1 MYLIHNCIK
10 YLATVSQ
17 KSKVDGDLQHGLN
30 TVPLKRQL
38 LPPSCLNLIAR
49 ETTLPIVMWTG
60 KHAETKAK
68 QSFVHLSEAIAELC
82 CLFIQFIWNLTLK
95 LLKST
100 WFKKHIQEYSREQ
113 K

>member
-30 TVPLKRQL
+30 TVPPKRQL

-49 ETTLPIVMWTG
+49 ETTLPIVM
-60 KHAETKAK
+60 
-68 QSFVHLSEAIAELC
+68 
-82 CLFIQFIWNLTLK
+82 
-95 LLKST
+95 
-100 WFKKHIQEYSREQ
+100 
-113 K
+113 